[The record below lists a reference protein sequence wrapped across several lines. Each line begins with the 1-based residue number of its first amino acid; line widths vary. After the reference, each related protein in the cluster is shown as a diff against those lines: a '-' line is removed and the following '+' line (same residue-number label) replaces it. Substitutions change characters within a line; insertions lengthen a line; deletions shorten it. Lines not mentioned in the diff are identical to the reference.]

1 MIDITR
7 TSMISGIKRTQSIGI
22 TEEQLKRWEAG
33 EGLIQEIM
41 PNISEDEREFILS
54 GSTPEEWDETFKED
68 NEEP

>member
-1 MIDITR
+1 
-7 TSMISGIKRTQSIGI
+7 MISGIKRTQSIGI

>member
-1 MIDITR
+1 
-7 TSMISGIKRTQSIGI
+7 MISGIKRTQSIGI

-33 EGLIQEIM
+33 EGLIQDIM

-68 NEEP
+68 NEEPQ